1 MDGALL
7 FNSPQGLLQQCS
19 NLIISVL
26 PLFVQFYQK
35 IGRCLQCLV
44 YCPGV
49 LAVERQLLK
58 PLNKSVEERE
68 SLIVDIID
76 SDITFSLFYHI
87 IIFIGEDKHR
97 FFSKGCCIDI
107 NTEKDSNCH
116 FSNLMRH
123 LCSFLC
129 NKKSYECINVFG
141 RT

>member
-58 PLNKSVEERE
+58 PLDKSVEERE

-76 SDITFSLFYHI
+76 SDIAFSLFYHI

-116 FSNLMRH
+116 FSNLLRH
-123 LCSFLC
+123 LCSFLS